1 MRKITYFTCNYDVFD
16 LEGWMVGEAVTAI
29 STIVQTSRWEHHPK
43 LSSNVAVLNQLRISI
58 LKQLIHLFNRA
69 LPRDCH
75 VSRQPRL
82 PRNDRL
88 IAALHQ
94 TRRSAIATKE
104 AYKCRLYTYLA
115 VGGEVLPRGD
125 IFLLHRLFQTR
136 RRGCVQT
143 KTSERAARL
152 GNFV

>member
-1 MRKITYFTCNYDVFD
+1 MTQSFATLDLLQKHFILSKSIPILPRLIKSFD
-16 LEGWMVGEAVTAI
+16 LEGRVVGEAVTAI
-29 STIVQTSRWEHHPK
+29 NTIVQTSRWEHHPK

-58 LKQLIHLFNRA
+58 LKQLFHLFFDRT

-104 AYKCRLYTYLA
+104 DYKCRLYTYLA
-115 VGGEVLPRGD
+115 VGGEVLPHSD
-125 IFLLHRLFQTR
+125 I
-136 RRGCVQT
+136 
-143 KTSERAARL
+143 
-152 GNFV
+152 